1 MSLSK
6 ALSINDW
13 VHVAERSK
21 NKSMRCPY
29 TGAGCRKMTT
39 ALFHCLK
46 SCDLCIPFF
55 KVNDPDGSIL
65 MGAIGWGDPDMVSV
79 SGCSSVSGVS
89 IGGKMDTLNDEE
101 KEILRAHRA
110 KKVVEALPDD
120 EQELL
125 RVYRA
130 NKVCGTINPLS
141 LKEISDM
148 RKRIDKNDTSDF
160 PRRRAIHQD
169 TLRYTMK
176 YNLRMYH
183 LTGLLETQWNAL
195 SSEAKENIYDEMDD
209 MDGLFPL
216 ILPNPHNCPNIS
228 KHNDFITN
236 DVFLDDEQDG
246 LVVPPPAEFM
256 IDDALPLKDKM
267 LSFIDQVIVSGKL
280 TKEQSDTFEEM
291 RASALGL

>member
-6 ALSINDW
+6 ALSTNDW
-13 VHVAERSK
+13 VHVAERSG
-21 NKSMRCPY
+21 NKSMRCPF
-29 TGAGCRKMTT
+29 TGTGCRKMTT
-39 ALFHCLK
+39 ALFHVLK
-46 SCDLCIPFF
+46 TCDMCKPWFQ
-55 KVNDPDGSIL
+55 VNDSDGSIL
-65 MGAIGWGDPDMVSV
+65 MGAIGWGDPDMLSV
-79 SGCSSVSGVS
+79 SRCSSVSGVS
-89 IGGKMDTLNDEE
+89 IGGKNDTLDDEE
-101 KEILRAHRA
+101 KELLRIHRA
-110 KKVVEALPDD
+110 KKEMKALPDD

-130 NKVCGTINPLS
+130 KKVCGSINSLS

-148 RKRIDKNDTSDF
+148 RKRIDKDDKRDF

-209 MDGLFPL
+209 IDGLFPL

-228 KHNDFITN
+228 KHNAFITN
-236 DVFLDDEQDG
+236 DVFLDQDD
-246 LVVPPPAEFM
+246 VPSVPPRVELA
-256 IDDALPLKDKM
+256 IDAT
-267 LSFIDQVIVSGKL
+267 LSIKEKFLLLINDVVAKASLSG
-280 TKEQSDTFEEM
+280 EQSELIDEI
-291 RASALGL
+291 RSSALGL